1 MLYYIDQLRHHR
13 VLQIFNSLDFRFYE
27 DPSDEY
33 RDNSQGTCLPL
44 WTFNFDKAK
53 KLEITGLCWTPSY
66 TDLFIASFGSCRLK
80 NFCEILEKYTWNKS
94 QLKTKH
100 NTGISISLHRRFLFS
115 GKCKKRLG
123 RGLFFKK
130 SSIPRIRM
138 QSSLWSDGC

>member
-1 MLYYIDQLRHHR
+1 MLLDQLRHHR

-80 NFCEILEKYTWNKS
+80 NFCEILEKYTWNEYTA
-94 QLKTKH
+94 Q
-100 NTGISISLHRRFLFS
+100 
-115 GKCKKRLG
+115 
-123 RGLFFKK
+123 
-130 SSIPRIRM
+130 
-138 QSSLWSDGC
+138 D